1 MQRAQSLA
9 QNLRLR
15 VSALLQ
21 QEAAPACRWLST
33 AATEAA
39 SSAPEGVSILPRHQ
53 ALKRALK
60 PQASWSPPLAP
71 PPSPPAVCFPTC
83 ALLRAPPVGDQRLLS
98 SHCPHGVQN
107 SGRNAFRRNWA
118 KQLELKVRLGGLK
131 GNTGRSPPH
140 RPCLC
145 CQACCAAAHTAAVGA

>member
-1 MQRAQSLA
+1 MQRAQSLV
-9 QNLRLR
+9 QSLGLR

-60 PQASWSPPLAP
+60 PQASWSPPLVAP
-71 PPSPPAVCFPTC
+71 PPPPPPPLAVCFL
-83 ALLRAPPVGDQRLLS
+83 A
-98 SHCPHGVQN
+98 
-107 SGRNAFRRNWA
+107 
-118 KQLELKVRLGGLK
+118 
-131 GNTGRSPPH
+131 
-140 RPCLC
+140 
-145 CQACCAAAHTAAVGA
+145 